1 TMPTP
6 CTRMCSVTCLSGLR
20 QQAWCRRSGL
30 ARSWTRWLQHGSG
43 GIRTS
48 DPAKLVHLRE
58 RMNAAVA
65 DSIVTGY
72 EQLIDGLKL
81 PDPKDRHVPAAAIR
95 AGAEVIVTS
104 NMKDFPSS
112 DLAEFNIEAKSPD
125 DFVLDQIHAA
135 LRLPPS

>member
-1 TMPTP
+1 
-6 CTRMCSVTCLSGLR
+6 
-20 QQAWCRRSGL
+20 
-30 ARSWTRWLQHGSG
+30 
-43 GIRTS
+43 
-48 DPAKLVHLRE
+48 
-58 RMNAAVA
+58 MNAAVA
-65 DSIVTGY
+65 DCIVTGY

-81 PDPKDRHVPAAAIR
+81 PDPKDRHVLAAAIR
-95 AGAEVIVTS
+95 AGAQAILTS